1 MIYENKPKPV
11 FDDTIIRGVDKIVNG
26 MYYNKREEYRNT
38 ISEINFLYEF
48 RSAFLSLPR
57 QTGKTTYIK
66 KLYSHL
72 KNNMGHN
79 PVIIVKRQS
88 DKVNSFVGINHEVM
102 TMSEIKDIRGIMGK
116 QFYYDVLLFDEVPL
130 TDIEAKG
137 ILESLICYP
146 NRLVGPKIEFILG
159 LYT

>member
-1 MIYENKPKPV
+1 MIYETKPKPV

-26 MYYNKREEYRNT
+26 LYYNKREEYVNT
-38 ISEINFLYEF
+38 IPEIHFLYEF
-48 RSAFLSLPR
+48 KSAFLSLPR

-72 KNNMGHN
+72 KYIGHN
-79 PVIIVKRQS
+79 PLIVVRRQVE
-88 DKVNSFVGINHEVM
+88 KENSFGRNYNVM
-102 TMSEIKDIRGIMGK
+102 TMSQIKDIRGIMGK
-116 QFYYDVLLFDEVPL
+116 QSYYDVFLFDEVSPQE
-130 TDIEAKG
+130 TKG

-146 NRLVGPKIEFILG
+146 NRLAGPKIEFVLG